1 MSKPIKNLTGA
12 VLSLVFAMVFAVA
25 AFGQSNSAH
34 PVEGSYNVTS
44 TSSELGTMTF
54 VMILKKDGGKWAGE
68 VKDSPTPLTVTS
80 VTVDDAN
87 KVTVVADAGGTP
99 VTIAGNYASDKIAG
113 DWSAGDIK
121 GTWKAEKKGAM
132 ASAPAGAAPGVAM
145 TAKPS
150 TGGTKAADIVGS
162 YDFKI
167 IADGQGEFAMTL
179 IVKNDGGK
187 LTTTVEN
194 GGDLNVTGVE
204 VKEGDVTNFT
214 ATYQGNGPIPLIG
227 KRTGDNMSGK
237 WESGGFS
244 GTWEAKKK
252 K

>member
-1 MSKPIKNLTGA
+1 MSKQIKNLTGA

-25 AFGQSNSAH
+25 TFAQSH

-44 TSSELGTMTF
+44 TSSEMGTMAF
-54 VMILKKDGGKWAGE
+54 VMVLKKDGGKWAGE
-68 VKDSPTPLTVTS
+68 IKDAPMPLTVTS
-80 VTVDDAN
+80 VTVDEMN

-99 VTIAGNYASDKIAG
+99 VTIIGKYADNKIAG

-121 GTWKAEKKGAM
+121 GTWKSEKKGAM
-132 ASAPAGAAPGVAM
+132 AAAPASGAAM
-145 TAKPS
+145 MAKPAM
-150 TGGTKAADIVGS
+150 GGTTAADIVGS
-162 YDFKI
+162 YDLKI
-167 IADGQGEFAMTL
+167 VADGQGEFAMTL

-214 ATYQGNGPIPLIG
+214 ATYQGNGPIPLLG
-227 KRTGDNMSGK
+227 KRTGDNMGGK
-237 WESGGFS
+237 WEFGGFS

>member
-1 MSKPIKNLTGA
+1 MSKQMKSLTSP
-12 VLSLVFAMVFAVA
+12 VLSLVFAMIFAVA
-25 AFGQSNSAH
+25 AFGQSTSAH

-44 TSSELGTMTF
+44 TSSELGTMSF
-54 VMILKKDGGKWAGE
+54 VMILKKDGSKWSGE

-80 VTVDDAN
+80 VTVDATN

-99 VTIAGNYASDKIAG
+99 VTIIGNYASDKIAG
-113 DWSAGDIK
+113 DWTAGDIK
-121 GTWKAEKKGAM
+121 GAWKAEKKGAM
-132 ASAPAGAAPGVAM
+132 AAAPAAPGIVT

-150 TGGTKAADIVGS
+150 TGGTTAADLVGS
-162 YDFKI
+162 YDLKI
-167 IADGQGEFAMTL
+167 IAEGQGEFAMTL
-179 IVKNDGGK
+179 IIKNDGGK
-187 LTTTVEN
+187 LTTSVEN

-204 VKEGDVTNFT
+204 IKEGDVTNLT

-227 KRTGDNMSGK
+227 KRTGDNMGGK
-237 WESGGFS
+237 WEFGGFS